1 MIRVALTMLVGDR
14 PKFLGIVLGLAFGAL
29 LMAQQGAIF
38 RGVMVLVYN
47 HVTDTDVAG
56 IWVCDPGMQEF
67 DVNHP
72 LRWRDLDLVRSVPG
86 VAWAMPLLRRPA
98 IARGEDG
105 RNTQLVVLGVD
116 DATLTGVPAG
126 RRLLAGSAEDLR
138 RRDTVIIDAHG
149 AATKL
154 RVATP
159 GGGSRPRTVGDTLRV
174 QGREL
179 EVVGVC
185 RSTLSLTLFPTAYMQ
200 RRQLAALL
208 PGDGACNLVVAAADG
223 TRDLAAVCDGIAA
236 ATGLAA
242 RSGDGLARHLHDFV
256 LWHTGIPANFAIAI
270 LLGFLVGSAIAGQ
283 TFSQFVIDNR
293 RVFAAM
299 KAMGMRNA
307 GLARLLAVQAVC
319 AGLLGYGLGMGAA
332 ACFGLALRG
341 TDLSFRLEPALLA
354 LVFVAVM
361 ATSLAAALL
370 SLRAV
375 VRVDPA
381 LVFRS

>member
-1 MIRVALTMLVGDR
+1 MIRLALTMLVGDR

-67 DVNHP
+67 DVGYP
-72 LRWRDLDLVRSVPG
+72 LRWRDLDLVRSAPG

-105 RNTQLVVLGVD
+105 LNAQLVVLGVD
-116 DATLTGVPAG
+116 DATLTGAPAG
-126 RRLLAGSAEDLR
+126 RRLLAGAAEDLR
-138 RRDTVIIDAHG
+138 RRDTVIIDEHG

-154 RVATP
+154 RVPTAD
-159 GGGSRPRTVGDTLRV
+159 GGSRPRAVGDTLRV

-179 EVVGVC
+179 EVVGIC

-208 PGDGACNLVVAAADG
+208 PEGDAFNLVLAAGDGSRAAAE
-223 TRDLAAVCDGIAA
+223 VCDGIAA

-242 RSGDGLARHLHDFV
+242 RTGDGLARHLHDFV

-283 TFSQFVIDNR
+283 TFSQFVLDNR
-293 RVFAAM
+293 RIFAAM

-307 GLARLLAVQAVC
+307 GLARLLAAQAAI
-319 AGLLGYGLGMGAA
+319 AGLLGYGLGIGAA

-354 LVFVAVM
+354 AVFAAVM

-370 SLRAV
+370 SLRSV